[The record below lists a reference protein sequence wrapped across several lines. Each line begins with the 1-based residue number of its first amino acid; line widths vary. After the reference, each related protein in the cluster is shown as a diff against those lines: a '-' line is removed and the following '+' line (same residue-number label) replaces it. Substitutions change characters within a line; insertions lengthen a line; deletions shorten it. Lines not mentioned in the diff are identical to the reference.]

1 MTIETYKTSSYSL
14 RRLLKPD
21 EIIAVDKT
29 INGTWLYYLS
39 GWDRETFISISKQFR
54 QDYRLSD
61 KQIAYLRRFKRQSDI
76 EYRKRKAN
84 ASKKKKT

>member
-14 RRLLKPD
+14 RRLLSPD
-21 EIIAVDKT
+21 EIQAVDRT
-29 INGTWLYYLS
+29 INETWLYYLS

-61 KQIAYLRRFKRQSDI
+61 KQIAYLRRFKRHSDT
-76 EYRKRKAN
+76 EYHKRKAT